1 MPGNIKNVIA
11 AIDYIESHLHEK
23 LDLETIAEALHYS
36 KYHLHRMFTGTVG
49 LTIQTY
55 AQRRRLTEAAKML
68 VFSDKPI
75 LEIALTA
82 GYESQQS
89 FTDSFRAMYKKA
101 PNRYREEEEFYP
113 LQLRYVLNENPE
125 NLKGEVCWQQ
135 RITYATEA
143 DIPEWMKLVHLVI
156 DGFPHLDEKQYPE
169 QLQEY
174 IRNGRALILK
184 DADTAVGV
192 MAFNEMTGSIDFLGV
207 HPQYRKMGIAKA
219 FCEKAL
225 YELVHSGAITVTTFR
240 EGDKADTGY
249 RETLKK
255 LGFAEAELLVEFGYP
270 TQRFILQKP
279 KDGFCNHV
287 PQKSKDG
294 FCSQVLRKEETEGTE
309 HE

>member
-1 MPGNIKNVIA
+1 MLRRKEKATMPGNIKNVTA

-23 LDLETIAEALHYS
+23 PDLDTIAEALHYS

-55 AQRRRLTEAAKML
+55 AQRRRLTEAAKLL

-101 PNRYREEEEFYP
+101 PNQYREEEAFYP
-113 LQLRYVLNENPE
+113 LQLRCVLHEKVADLE
-125 NLKGEVCWQQ
+125 REACLWQE
-135 RITYATEA
+135 IAYATEA
-143 DIPEWMKLVHLVI
+143 DIPAWMELVHLVI
-156 DGFPHLDEKQYPE
+156 DGFPHLDEGQYLE
-169 QLQEY
+169 QLREY
-174 IRNGRALILK
+174 IRNRRAWILK
-184 DADTAVGV
+184 DGDIAVGV
-192 MAFNEMTGSIDFLGV
+192 MAFHEMTGNIDFLGV
-207 HPQYRKMGIAKA
+207 HPQYRKKGIAKA

-225 YELVHSGAITVTTFR
+225 CELVCSEAITVTTFR
-240 EGDKADTGY
+240 EGDKADTGH
-249 RETLKK
+249 RETVKS

-279 KDGFCNHV
+279 QNGFCNH
-287 PQKSKDG
+287 
-294 FCSQVLRKEETEGTE
+294 VLRKEETEGME
-309 HE
+309 HV